1 MITIKQLVD
10 GAKARFD
17 AKGVDEAL
25 AHAELIA
32 AFAFNKSRTYIRAF
46 GQNVVYEK
54 EENLF
59 NKIVEE
65 KLSGKPLAH
74 IIGEAEFMGR
84 LFSVGPTVLIPRP
97 ETEELVEETIKNLPL
112 KRPSRILDLC
122 SGSGCIAISLA
133 FTFPSAEI
141 IGADISPEALQV
153 ARKNAENMNLGRKVN
168 FVQSDIFENIEE
180 KFDFIISNPPYIPT
194 DVIATLSPEVRNEP
208 CLALDGGP
216 DGLEV
221 IRKITSSAPSYLEP
235 GGLLALEI
243 GCAQSEKVLK
253 FFNAEEWEAPFSR
266 KDFAGIE
273 RFIFARKKSASKN

>member
-1 MITIKQLVD
+1 MVD
-10 GAKARFD
+10 GAKERLEE
-17 AKGVDEAL
+17 KGIDEPL

-32 AFAFNKSRTYIRAF
+32 AFVLNKSRTYIRAYR
-46 GQNVVYEK
+46 QNVIYEK

-97 ETEELVEETIKNLPL
+97 ETEELVEETVKNITGAQ
-112 KRPSRILDLC
+112 PSRILDLC

-133 FTFPSAEI
+133 FMFPAAEVT
-141 IGADISPEALQV
+141 GADISSQALEV
-153 ARKNAENMNLGRKVN
+153 ARKNAANMNLGNRVK
-168 FVQSDIFENIEE
+168 FIQSDLFDNIGGE
-180 KFDFIISNPPYIPT
+180 FDFIISNPPYIPT
-194 DVIATLSPEVRNEP
+194 EIIETLSPEVRKEP
-208 CLALDGGP
+208 RLALDGGP
-216 DGLEV
+216 DGLDIV
-221 IRKITSSAPSYLEP
+221 RKIIANACAHLKT

-253 FFNAEEWEAPFSR
+253 FFKGEEWDTPFAA

-273 RFIFARKKSASKN
+273 RFIFARKKR

>member
-10 GAKARFD
+10 GAKARFE

-54 EENLF
+54 EEKLF

-112 KRPSRILDLC
+112 KQPSRILDLC

-153 ARKNAENMNLGRKVN
+153 ARKNAENMNLGKKVN
-168 FVQSDIFENIEE
+168 FVQSDIFENIDGE
-180 KFDFIISNPPYIPT
+180 FDFIISNPPYIPT

-208 CLALDGGP
+208 RLALDGGS
-216 DGLEV
+216 DGLDV
-221 IRKITSSAPSYLEP
+221 IRKIISSAPAHLAD
-235 GGLLALEI
+235 GGLLSLEI

-253 FFNAEEWEAPFSR
+253 FFNEEEWEVPFSR

-273 RFIFARKKSASKN
+273 RFIFARKKSAPKN

>member
-10 GAKARFD
+10 GAKARFE

-54 EENLF
+54 EEKLF

-112 KRPSRILDLC
+112 KQPSRILDLC

-153 ARKNAENMNLGRKVN
+153 ARKNAENMNLGKKVN
-168 FVQSDIFENIEE
+168 FVQSNIFENIDGE
-180 KFDFIISNPPYIPT
+180 FDFIISNPPYIPT

-208 CLALDGGP
+208 RLALDGGS
-216 DGLEV
+216 DGLDV
-221 IRKITSSAPSYLEP
+221 IRKIISSAPAHLVD
-235 GGLLALEI
+235 GGLLSLEI

-253 FFNAEEWEAPFSR
+253 FFNEEEWEVPFSR

-273 RFIFARKKSASKN
+273 RFIFARKKSAPKN

>member
-168 FVQSDIFENIEE
+168 FVQSDIFENIEG

-208 CLALDGGP
+208 RLALDGGP

-221 IRKITSSAPSYLEP
+221 IRKIISSAPSYLEP

-273 RFIFARKKSASKN
+273 RFIFARKKSAPKN

>member
-1 MITIKQLVD
+1 MVD
-10 GAKARFD
+10 GAKERLD
-17 AKGVDEAL
+17 EKGIDEPL

-32 AFAFNKSRTYIRAF
+32 AFVLNKSRTYIRAYR
-46 GQNVVYEK
+46 QNVIYEK

-97 ETEELVEETIKNLPL
+97 ETEELVEETVKNITGAQ
-112 KRPSRILDLC
+112 PSRILDLC

-133 FTFPSAEI
+133 FMFPAAEVT
-141 IGADISPEALQV
+141 GADISPQALEV
-153 ARKNAENMNLGRKVN
+153 ARKNAANMNLGNRVK
-168 FVQSDIFENIEE
+168 FIQSDLFDNIGGE
-180 KFDFIISNPPYIPT
+180 FDFIISNPPYIPT
-194 DVIATLSPEVRNEP
+194 EIIETLSPEVRKEP
-208 CLALDGGP
+208 RLALDGGP
-216 DGLEV
+216 DGLDIV
-221 IRKITSSAPSYLEP
+221 RKIIANACAHLKT

-253 FFNAEEWEAPFSR
+253 FFKGEEWDTPFAA

-273 RFIFARKKSASKN
+273 RFIFARKKR

>member
-168 FVQSDIFENIEE
+168 FVQSDIFENIDGR
-180 KFDFIISNPPYIPT
+180 FDFIISNPPYIPT

-208 CLALDGGP
+208 RLALDGGP

-221 IRKITSSAPSYLEP
+221 IRKITFSAPSYLEP

-273 RFIFARKKSASKN
+273 RFIFARKKSAPKN

>member
-10 GAKARFD
+10 GAKARFE

-54 EENLF
+54 EEKLF

-112 KRPSRILDLC
+112 KQPSRILDL
-122 SGSGCIAISLA
+122 
-133 FTFPSAEI
+133 
-141 IGADISPEALQV
+141 
-153 ARKNAENMNLGRKVN
+153 
-168 FVQSDIFENIEE
+168 
-180 KFDFIISNPPYIPT
+180 
-194 DVIATLSPEVRNEP
+194 
-208 CLALDGGP
+208 
-216 DGLEV
+216 
-221 IRKITSSAPSYLEP
+221 
-235 GGLLALEI
+235 
-243 GCAQSEKVLK
+243 
-253 FFNAEEWEAPFSR
+253 
-266 KDFAGIE
+266 
-273 RFIFARKKSASKN
+273 

>member
-141 IGADISPEALQV
+141 IGADISPEALRV

-168 FVQSDIFENIEE
+168 FVQSDIFENIEG

-208 CLALDGGP
+208 RLALDGGP
-216 DGLEV
+216 DGLDV
-221 IRKITSSAPSYLEP
+221 IRQIISSAPAYLTP

-253 FFNAEEWEAPFSR
+253 FFNAEEWEIPFSR

-273 RFIFARKKSASKN
+273 RFIFARKKSAPKN

>member
-1 MITIKQLVD
+1 MITIQQMVD
-10 GAKARFD
+10 GAKERLD
-17 AKGVDEAL
+17 EKGIDEPL

-32 AFAFNKSRTYIRAF
+32 AFVLNKSRTYIRAYR
-46 GQNVVYEK
+46 QNVIYEK

-97 ETEELVEETIKNLPL
+97 ETEELVEETVKNITGAQ
-112 KRPSRILDLC
+112 PSRILDLC

-133 FTFPSAEI
+133 FMFPAAEVT
-141 IGADISPEALQV
+141 GADISPQALEV
-153 ARKNAENMNLGRKVN
+153 ARKNAANMNLGNRVK
-168 FVQSDIFENIEE
+168 FIQSDLFDNIGGE
-180 KFDFIISNPPYIPT
+180 FDFIISNPPYIPT
-194 DVIATLSPEVRNEP
+194 EIIETLSPEVRKEP
-208 CLALDGGP
+208 RLALDGGP
-216 DGLEV
+216 DGLDIV
-221 IRKITSSAPSYLEP
+221 RKIIANACAHLKT

-253 FFNAEEWEAPFSR
+253 FFKGEEWDTPFAA

-273 RFIFARKKSASKN
+273 RFIFARKKR

>member
-1 MITIKQLVD
+1 MVD
-10 GAKARFD
+10 GAKERFD
-17 AKGVDEAL
+17 EKGIDEPL

-32 AFAFNKSRTYIRAF
+32 AFVLNKSRTYIRAYR
-46 GQNVVYEK
+46 QNVIYEK

-97 ETEELVEETIKNLPL
+97 ETEELVEETVKNLTGAQ
-112 KRPSRILDLC
+112 PSRILDLC

-133 FTFPSAEI
+133 FMFPSAEV
-141 IGADISPEALQV
+141 IGADISPQALEV
-153 ARKNAENMNLGRKVN
+153 ARKNAANMNLGKRVK
-168 FVQSDIFENIEE
+168 FVQSDLFENIEGE
-180 KFDFIISNPPYIPT
+180 FDFIISNPPYIPT
-194 DVIATLSPEVRNEP
+194 DIIESLSPEVRSEP
-208 CLALDGGP
+208 RLALDGGP
-216 DGLEV
+216 DGLDI
-221 IRKITSSAPSYLEP
+221 IRKIIANACVHLKA

-253 FFNAEEWEAPFSR
+253 FFKGEEWETPFSA

-273 RFIFARKKSASKN
+273 RFIFARKKR

>member
-1 MITIKQLVD
+1 MITIQQMVD
-10 GAKARFD
+10 GAKERLEE
-17 AKGVDEAL
+17 KGIDEPL

-32 AFAFNKSRTYIRAF
+32 AFVLNKSRTYIRAYR
-46 GQNVVYEK
+46 QNVIYEK

-97 ETEELVEETIKNLPL
+97 ETEELVEETVKNITGAQ
-112 KRPSRILDLC
+112 PSRILDLC

-133 FTFPSAEI
+133 FMFPAAEVT
-141 IGADISPEALQV
+141 GADISSQALEV
-153 ARKNAENMNLGRKVN
+153 ARKNAANMNLGNRVK
-168 FVQSDIFENIEE
+168 FIQSDLFDNIGGE
-180 KFDFIISNPPYIPT
+180 FDFIISNPPYIPT
-194 DVIATLSPEVRNEP
+194 EIIETLSPEVRKEP
-208 CLALDGGP
+208 RLALDGGP
-216 DGLEV
+216 DGLDIV
-221 IRKITSSAPSYLEP
+221 RKIIANACAHLKT

-253 FFNAEEWEAPFSR
+253 FFKGEEWDTPFAA

-273 RFIFARKKSASKN
+273 RFIFARKKR

>member
-1 MITIKQLVD
+1 M
-10 GAKARFD
+10 
-17 AKGVDEAL
+17 
-25 AHAELIA
+25 
-32 AFAFNKSRTYIRAF
+32 
-46 GQNVVYEK
+46 YEK
-54 EENLF
+54 EEKLF

-153 ARKNAENMNLGRKVN
+153 ARKNAENMNLGKKVN
-168 FVQSDIFENIEE
+168 FIQSDVFENISGE
-180 KFDFIISNPPYIPT
+180 FDFIISNPPYIPT

-208 CLALDGGP
+208 RLALDGGP
-216 DGLEV
+216 DGLDV
-221 IRKITSSAPSYLEP
+221 IRKIISSAPAYLKP

-243 GCAQSEKVLK
+243 GCAQCEKVLK
-253 FFNAEEWEAPFSR
+253 FFNAEEWQEPFSR

-273 RFIFARKKSASKN
+273 RFIFARKKSAPEN

>member
-168 FVQSDIFENIEE
+168 FVQSDIFENIEG

-208 CLALDGGP
+208 RLALDGGP

-221 IRKITSSAPSYLEP
+221 IRKIISSAPSYLEP

>member
-1 MITIKQLVD
+1 MITIQQMVD
-10 GAKARFD
+10 GAKERLD
-17 AKGVDEAL
+17 EKGIDEPL

-32 AFAFNKSRTYIRAF
+32 AFVLNKSRTYIRAYR
-46 GQNVVYEK
+46 QNVIYEK

-97 ETEELVEETIKNLPL
+97 ETEELVEEAIKNLPGVQ
-112 KRPSRILDLC
+112 PSRILDLC

-133 FTFPSAEI
+133 FMFPAAEV
-141 IGADISPEALQV
+141 IGGDISAQALEV
-153 ARKNAENMNLGRKVN
+153 ARKNASNMNLVKRVK
-168 FVQSDIFENIEE
+168 FIQSDLFENIEGE
-180 KFDFIISNPPYIPT
+180 FDFIISNPPYIPT
-194 DVIATLSPEVRNEP
+194 DIIETLSPEVRNEP
-208 CLALDGGP
+208 RLALDGGP
-216 DGLEV
+216 DGLDI
-221 IRKITSSAPSYLEP
+221 IRKIIANACAHLKA

-253 FFNAEEWEAPFSR
+253 FFKGEEWETPFSA

-273 RFIFARKKSASKN
+273 RFIFARKKR

>member
-10 GAKARFD
+10 GAKERFD
-17 AKGVDEAL
+17 AKGVDESL

-112 KRPSRILDLC
+112 KQPSRILDLC

-141 IGADISPEALQV
+141 IGADISPEALRV
-153 ARKNAENMNLGRKVN
+153 ARKNAENMNLGKKVN
-168 FVQSDIFENIEE
+168 FVQSDIFENIEGE
-180 KFDFIISNPPYIPT
+180 FDFIISNPPYIPT

-208 CLALDGGP
+208 RLALDGGL
-216 DGLEV
+216 DGLDV
-221 IRKITSSAPSYLEP
+221 IRKIIASAPAYLKS

-253 FFNAEEWEAPFSR
+253 FFNAEEWQAPFSR

-273 RFIFARKKSASKN
+273 RFIFARKKSAPEN

>member
-122 SGSGCIAISLA
+122 SGSGCIAISLS

-153 ARKNAENMNLGRKVN
+153 ARKNAENMNLGKKVN
-168 FVQSDIFENIEE
+168 FVQSDIFENIEG

-208 CLALDGGP
+208 RLALDGGP

-221 IRKITSSAPSYLEP
+221 IRKIISSAPSYLEP

-273 RFIFARKKSASKN
+273 RFIFARKKSAPKN